1 MVELLKVAVHP
12 PLSGDVLRL
21 KPVLYQAFPRV
32 KKMEI

>member
-1 MVELLKVAVHP
+1 MQELLKLAVHT

-21 KPVLYQAFPRV
+21 KPALYQAFPRV